1 MIRRRSSTSGCTATD
16 RRSGVLGAVFVAAGI
31 NHFVRP
37 KFYEA
42 IMPPYVPAH
51 REMVQA
57 SGVAEIA
64 GGLAVLP
71 RPTRRAGAWWLV
83 ATLLAVYPA
92 NVHMALHP
100 EEFRAI
106 PRWALYARLPLQGA
120 FIAWTLWATG
130 AARRR

>member
-1 MIRRRSSTSGCTATD
+1 M
-16 RRSGVLGAVFVAAGI
+16 FVAAGI

-83 ATLLAVYPA
+83 ATLLAIYPA

-100 EEFRAI
+100 EEYPEVPGGART
-106 PRWALYARLPLQGA
+106 LYARLPLQA
-120 FIAWTLWATG
+120 VFIAWVL
-130 AARRR
+130 AAMRPRTKPTV